1 MSKEIAKVNK
11 QDKKKRKLTINP
23 VVRLVA
29 LLVLGVLAYAG
40 VLSLIQADVIVA
52 NAIAV
57 VVVALLVKEAF

>member
-1 MSKEIAKVNK
+1 MSKEVAKVTK
-11 QDKKKRKLTINP
+11 IEKKKRKFTINP

>member
-11 QDKKKRKLTINP
+11 QDKKKRKFTINP

-29 LLVLGVLAYAG
+29 LLILGVLAYCG